1 MQNTQL
7 QEVLQKFMK
16 KDLKTFSD
24 YLRSPYF
31 TKKITLLSF
40 WEEIK
45 EFAPDF
51 EISELQKQQI
61 CEKISGKIFSDSYY
75 RNLCS
80 DMLEIVINYLAEEE
94 FHNAPHDIAQFRNEA
109 LLKAGLFNLLEK
121 NIKQTDLLIDKSQL
135 PHPKKLYQKIRIDD
149 YTINLHIRRN
159 RNKHENITKLKV
171 GERLK

>member
-1 MQNTQL
+1 MSYVLFPISYLTGAAYYQIINFSIFPENVLYSYMQNTQL

-80 DMLEIVINYLAEEE
+80 DTVSYTHLTL
-94 FHNAPHDIAQFRNEA
+94 P
-109 LLKAGLFNLLEK
+109 
-121 NIKQTDLLIDKSQL
+121 TSDL
-135 PHPKKLYQKIRIDD
+135 
-149 YTINLHIRRN
+149 
-159 RNKHENITKLKV
+159 V
-171 GERLK
+171 